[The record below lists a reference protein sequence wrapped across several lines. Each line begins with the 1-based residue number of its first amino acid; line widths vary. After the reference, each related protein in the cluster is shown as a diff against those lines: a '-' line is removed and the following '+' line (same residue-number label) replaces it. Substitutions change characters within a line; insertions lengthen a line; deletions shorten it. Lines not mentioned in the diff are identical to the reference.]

1 MHEFSLIEA
10 VIDSIEERSREGSW
24 GRITK
29 VTLKIGEMRQVIPEI
44 LQFSFSVA
52 SKGSSMEGAE
62 LVIIELALEKRCR
75 SCGNSWKGS
84 ASRCTS
90 CGCDD
95 TETVSG
101 MELEIES
108 VEVEE

>member
-1 MHEFSLIEA
+1 MHELSLIEA
-10 VIDSIEERSREGSW
+10 VVYSVEERSRDGAW
-24 GRITK
+24 GRVTK

-52 SKGSSMEGAE
+52 SEGTSMEGAE
-62 LVIIELALEKRCR
+62 LVIIELPLERRCR
-75 SCGNSWKGS
+75 SCGISWGGVS
-84 ASRCTS
+84 SRCPG
-90 CGCDD
+90 CGNGDS
-95 TETVSG
+95 ETVSG